1 MNKIFEG
8 ISNVFGTIK
17 DFMFKNDTNVYLMI
31 AIVLGGLV
39 IFYLTYAA
47 LNKRK

>member
-1 MNKIFEG
+1 MNNIFKSIG
-8 ISNVFGTIK
+8 DVFDKVK
-17 DFMFKNDTNVYLMI
+17 DFMLKNDTNVYLMI